1 MPLFAGSPPISAWI
15 APRATEFPEAV
26 SGQSG
31 WLADCSPDRRMSR
44 TRIVSRAVLATWLTL
59 ATRTSAPAADPPPGL
74 PFDVTLTGS
83 VGIPRGYV
91 KVRENETAGTH
102 LSLHG
107 DLGIDTVEDV
117 ELGLAYHLTARDS
130 FRLRG
135 DAIFLYGTQRTEE
148 EVVFNGATFAAGS
161 DLQSRPEFFRVTA
174 LYERRLLDFANGGA
188 LAGDI
193 GATYVLL
200 TYKINGTLAS
210 NSVGHETKE
219 DFLTQ
224 ELPIPMLG
232 VSYEQPLGERVRLVS
247 SLLGGW
253 LPEVDSLR
261 SEGGTVKLQ
270 QSHVDFDLGFDYA
283 FNEAL
288 SGGAGYRVSYFA
300 QHETSHEDGN
310 DFQLTQNLLTFH
322 LIYRF

>member
-1 MPLFAGSPPISAWI
+1 MSHT
-15 APRATEFPEAV
+15 R
-26 SGQSG
+26 
-31 WLADCSPDRRMSR
+31 LA
-44 TRIVSRAVLATWLTL
+44 SRAALAAWLTL
-59 ATRTSAPAADPPPGL
+59 ATCAGALASDQTPEPP
-74 PFDVTLTGS
+74 FEVTLTSS

-91 KVRENETAGTH
+91 NVRENETAGSH

-117 ELGLAYHLTARDS
+117 ELGLAYHLTPLDT
-130 FRLRG
+130 FRLRW
-135 DAIFLYGTQRTEE
+135 DSIFLYGTQRTDQDKF
-148 EVVFNGATFAAGS
+148 FNGATFAAGS
-161 DLQSRPEFFRVTA
+161 DLESRPEFFRVTA
-174 LYERRLLDFANGGA
+174 LYERHLLDFANGGK
-188 LAGDI
+188 LAGDV

-200 TYKINGTLAS
+200 TYKINGKLSS
-210 NSVGHETKE
+210 NTAGSETKE

-232 VSYEQPLGERVRLVS
+232 VSYEQPLGERVRLVT
-247 SLLGGW
+247 SLLGGY
-253 LPEVDSLR
+253 LPKVDSLR
-261 SEGGTVKLQ
+261 SEGGEVKLQ

-283 FNEAL
+283 FTDAL

-322 LIYRF
+322 VAYRF